1 MTYEVTLKRIIVV
14 NEANDKQDAVN
25 RAVRVL
31 GDDWDSWVT
40 YDKIFD
46 ITVNEYDENDIIVD
60 TDKDKNLN
68 IVELDTVD
76 EANGVDLSVYR
87 WSERMSAKTG
97 RYVFVRRQIKRST
110 GDIGK

>member
-1 MTYEVTLKRIIVV
+1 MTYEVTLNRVIVI
-14 NEANDKQDAVN
+14 NKADDKKDAAN
-25 RAVRVL
+25 RAIDVL
-31 GDDWDSWVT
+31 TEEWDSCVT
-40 YDKIFD
+40 NDKIFD

-60 TDKDKNLN
+60 TDKDINLN

-97 RYVFVRRQIKRST
+97 KYVFVRRQIKRS
-110 GDIGK
+110 K